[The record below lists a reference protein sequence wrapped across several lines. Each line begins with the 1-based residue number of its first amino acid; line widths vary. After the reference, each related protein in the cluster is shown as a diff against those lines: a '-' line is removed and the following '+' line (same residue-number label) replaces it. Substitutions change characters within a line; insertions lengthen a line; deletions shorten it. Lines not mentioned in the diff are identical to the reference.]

1 LNKNLEKLIELA
13 KYDKEINAFDPG
25 FEAQESK
32 LKALEN
38 AVKDA
43 DKKLLEAYQ
52 EADNIKSLRVKNDI
66 NLGEL
71 KEKLDKISTKYDS
84 ISTEKE
90 LKALQLEEEIAKEQ
104 ISATNEEIA
113 RLDKLSLELD
123 NKIKELKEE
132 LAKKEEEKVIQ
143 STEVEQAIEEL
154 KAQKDVI
161 VAKKEELL
169 KEIDSNVLNF
179 YNKIRN
185 WAGDSAVVPMKK
197 QACYGC
203 YIKVNDVV
211 YTNVIRA
218 EDITTCPHCGR
229 ILYKEQ
235 EEEA

>member
-25 FEAQESK
+25 FETQESK

-123 NKIKELKEE
+123 NKIKELKGRIRQ
-132 LAKKEEEKVIQ
+132 KKEEGKRYP
-143 STEVEQAIEEL
+143 STRGRGSHR
-154 KAQKDVI
+154 
-161 VAKKEELL
+161 KK
-169 KEIDSNVLNF
+169 
-179 YNKIRN
+179 
-185 WAGDSAVVPMKK
+185 P
-197 QACYGC
+197 
-203 YIKVNDVV
+203 
-211 YTNVIRA
+211 
-218 EDITTCPHCGR
+218 
-229 ILYKEQ
+229 
-235 EEEA
+235 